1 MCVYVCVC
9 VCVRVC
15 DCEWCALFSQM
26 APKVVCDM
34 VLTLVK
40 EGFLQQV
47 LGPALFQVSNRQQL
61 ETSLVPRF
69 HPLASPPSSTP
80 GLHPPASLLGSTP
93 QLHSW
98 APPPQTLSRSV
109 QKKYL
114 GEWSLGTKLLIN
126 KFSIALSIL
135 FTLLS
140 LHHPLSCPPPPPSSL
155 PPPPLSLSPL
165 SSLSS

>member
-1 MCVYVCVC
+1 MCVCVGVCERERENVCVC

-47 LGPALFQVSNRQQL
+47 LGPALFQVSNRRQL

-93 QLHSW
+93 PDSFTQC
-98 APPPQTLSRSV
+98 AKKISRGV
-109 QKKYL
+109 EP
-114 GEWSLGTKLLIN
+114 GN
-126 KFSIALSIL
+126 KATDQQI
-135 FTLLS
+135 
-140 LHHPLSCPPPPPSSL
+140 
-155 PPPPLSLSPL
+155 
-165 SSLSS
+165 